1 MRYLL
6 IDHITEWKP
15 GTMIKGIKN
24 VAMSEDFL
32 EYHFPKNPIMPGVL
46 LLEAIAQ
53 LTGWLEAASSDFR
66 DWFLINKVLKC
77 NFYGFAFPGDQVELE
92 VTSVDGGT
100 PDTKRYRG
108 VGTVRGKKKIAVDF
122 EGTLLPLEDIEDSN
136 DQRKFFS
143 LLTRESQ
150 F

>member
-1 MRYLL
+1 M
-6 IDHITEWKP
+6 
-15 GTMIKGIKN
+15 
-24 VAMSEDFL
+24 
-32 EYHFPKNPIMPGVL
+32 
-46 LLEAIAQ
+46 
-53 LTGWLEAASSDFR
+53 
-66 DWFLINKVLKC
+66 INKVLKC